1 MRAGK
6 ANAGRDRYGY
16 KRNGDVIEIVEE
28 EAKWVRQIFAW
39 YIERTP
45 LMEIRE
51 RLIEADAPQKDG
63 IIDRRIHWARTS
75 IQGILEGAK
84 EYAFG
89 LKTQSRGGETFTIPA
104 EPIIDIATYEAF
116 LQVRQANKI
125 YPARNLKRDYLI
137 GGLLYC
143 ACNRKWGATC
153 ESPRRRN
160 RKGEWVDR
168 KVIYGRYFCRQ
179 VHKELISAD
188 CPRQIGSDKA
198 DYDVWQKVCKAISQ
212 PEILLAQAH
221 KMVDELRTNANTL
234 DTDKER
240 IQKELDAL
248 ILERQWVITQ
258 ARKGSITESDM
269 DYQLGIITLQELGL
283 KREFASIGQVE
294 NIYSL
299 NDWEAKVKEYLADLQ
314 AGIEF

>member
-1 MRAGK
+1 M
-6 ANAGRDRYGY
+6 
-16 KRNGDVIEIVEE
+16 
-28 EAKWVRQIFAW
+28 
-39 YIERTP
+39 
-45 LMEIRE
+45 
-51 RLIEADAPQKDG
+51 
-63 IIDRRIHWARTS
+63 
-75 IQGILEGAK
+75 
-84 EYAFG
+84 
-89 LKTQSRGGETFTIPA
+89 
-104 EPIIDIATYEAF
+104 
-116 LQVRQANKI
+116 QVRQANKI

-143 ACNRKWGATC
+143 ACNRKWGAAC

-160 RKGEWVDR
+160 RKGQWVDR
-168 KVIYGRYFCRQ
+168 KMIYGRYFCRQ
-179 VHKELISAD
+179 AHKELISAD

-258 ARKGSITESDM
+258 ARKGSISESDM
-269 DYQLGIITLQELGL
+269 EYQLGIITLQELSL
-283 KREFASIGQVE
+283 KREFASIGQAE

-299 NDWEAKVKEYLADLQ
+299 NDWETKVKEYLADLQ
-314 AGIEF
+314 AGIESLNADTQNREDQQEIFAIKRQIVNTLVKKVTIDRNRELHVEISINLLRLFDDETTSGSKGKNNTRGQIKQAGISPGRRNDSRPASTFICF